1 MITLIILFLLLSSN
15 LMAEQRR
22 DVLVA
27 DFESGSY
34 DGWTVISGTAFGS
47 APASGALSGQ
57 MAVTGYEGNYFIN
70 TFLGGDASTGTL
82 ESDPFV
88 IDRTHIYFLIGG
100 GANGGCRMELLIDGV
115 VVRTITPEWSAEEL
129 RWNWWEVTDLQGK
142 TAQLRIIDN
151 ETGGW
156 GHINV
161 DYILQSDNQVIANF
175 DQGDYEGWVSTGNA
189 FGNAPAVG
197 ALNGQWEVKGF
208 GGTGLVNTF
217 LGGDAS
223 TGTLTSPE
231 FTISKPYIN
240 FRIGGGFDPKTLYVE
255 LIVDDTVVCKTTP
268 IERKGRDHDSWQERL
283 YIRTWDV
290 ANYIG
295 KTAIIKITDAA
306 TGGWGHINVDDFV
319 QSDIRAS
326 LMAENL
332 RWKLKA
338 EAQYLMV
345 PIQNAA
351 DMMNMI
357 LRTADGNVICE
368 QQMRFARNA
377 VDRYMPVYV
386 GGHIGDSLE
395 VHLESYCTSLSYE
408 ELFHTSDD
416 PGFEKPTTD
425 PYYPLFHH
433 APAYGWM
440 NDPNGMVYY
449 KGRYHLF
456 YQHYPYG
463 TQWSDMHWGHASSAD
478 LIHWEQHPIALF
490 PDNYG
495 GMFSGSIVIDEN
507 NTAGFGADALVAIYT
522 STSPTQCQ
530 SIAYSLDEGMT
541 WHKYG
546 APVLNGSGDFR
557 DPKVFWNQEQN
568 AWTMILAAGQ
578 QVKIYSSPDLKRW
591 TLKQNWGTGIGSH
604 AGVWEC
610 PDLIPVPVEGSD
622 EMKWLMI
629 VSINPGGP
637 SGGSGTQYFI
647 GDFVNNKFVL
657 ETDTKT
663 RWLDYGKDN
672 YAGVTWFGRR
682 DSKNRP
688 LFVGWMNNWQY
699 SGDVPM
705 DTSVYRGVNTFPR
718 ALSFVNTPNG
728 LCLKSA
734 PADAIAL
741 LRSDSV
747 YAPQVGTINQK
758 WEAANIQEL
767 NSGAAIVEFKVGSE
781 RKGWKLTL
789 SNDAQESVVINFQ
802 PSANRVTFD
811 RRNSGLKSFNYN
823 FSSTIQAGLLHGEE
837 NAEKAMLLI
846 DRSSIELFI
855 NDGRL
860 SMTNL
865 VYPTKPYTHLSI
877 EPTDGTL
884 DVQQL
889 EVTAVTLDKYQTGI
903 HQPNAQMKENTLQ
916 LIDGQIVICTFEG
929 KKYNILGVLLSE

>member
-1 MITLIILFLLLSSN
+1 MIILIILFLLLSSN
-15 LMAEQRR
+15 LMAEPRA
-22 DVLVA
+22 DILIA

-34 DGWTVISGTAFGS
+34 AGWTIVSGNAFGS
-47 APASGALSGQ
+47 APASGALAGQ

-70 TFLGGDASTGTL
+70 TFLGGDRSTGVL

-161 DYILQSDNQVIANF
+161 DYILQSDNYVIANF

-217 LGGDAS
+217 LDGDAS
-223 TGTLTSPE
+223 TGTLTSPS
-231 FTISKPYIN
+231 FTIMKPYIN

-255 LIVDDTVVCKTTP
+255 LIVDDTVIYQTTP
-268 IERKGRDHDSWQERL
+268 IERKGRADDTWQERL
-283 YIRTWDV
+283 YIRTWEV

-295 KTAIIKITDAA
+295 KNAIIKITDNS

-326 LMAENL
+326 LMSENL
-332 RWKLKA
+332 RWRLKA
-338 EAQYLMV
+338 QAQYLMV
-345 PIQNAA
+345 PVQNDA

-357 LRTADGNVICE
+357 LRAADSTIICE
-368 QQMRFARNA
+368 QQMRFARNT

-386 GGHIGDSLE
+386 GAHIGDSIEVYLE
-395 VHLESYCTSLSYE
+395 TYCTTLSYP

-416 PGFEKPTTD
+416 PGFTPTEED
-425 PYYPLFHH
+425 PYRPLYHH
-433 APAYGWM
+433 TPAYGWM
-440 NDPNGMVYY
+440 NDPNGMVYH

-456 YQHYPYG
+456 YQHFPYG
-463 TQWSDMHWGHASSAD
+463 TSWNDMHWGHASSTD

-490 PDNYG
+490 PDEYG
-495 GMFSGSIVIDEN
+495 GMFSGSIVIDEK
-507 NTAGFGADALVAIYT
+507 NTAGFGSGALVAIYT
-522 STSPTQCQ
+522 STHPTQSQ
-530 SIAYSLDEGMT
+530 SIAYSLDDGMT

-546 APVLNGSGDFR
+546 APVLKGSGDFR

-568 AWTMILAAGQ
+568 SWTMILAAGQ

-610 PDLIPVPVEGSD
+610 PDLIQVPVEGTN
-622 EMKWLMI
+622 EMKWVML

-637 SGGSGTQYFI
+637 SGGSATQYFI
-647 GDFVNNKFVL
+647 GDFANNKFVL

-663 RWLDYGKDN
+663 RWLDFGKDN

-688 LFVGWMNNWQY
+688 LFIGWMNNWQY
-699 SGDVPM
+699 ADAIPLE
-705 DTSVYRGVNTFPR
+705 TSVFCSSSTFPR
-718 ALSFVNTPNG
+718 ALSLVNTPNG
-728 LCLKSA
+728 LCLKSE
-734 PADAIAL
+734 PVSTLGL
-741 LRSDSV
+741 LRSNAV
-747 YAPQVGTINQK
+747 YTSNVGKISQT
-758 WEAANIQEL
+758 WTAENISEL
-767 NSGAAIVEFKVGSE
+767 SSGAAIVECQFGNE
-781 RKGWKLTL
+781 RQGWKLTL
-789 SNDAQESVVINFQ
+789 SNDNGESVVFSFQ
-802 PSANRVTFD
+802 TTTNRVSLD
-811 RRNSGLKSFNYN
+811 RKKSGHTKFNAN
-823 FSSTIQAGLLHGEE
+823 FAISAHTGTLHSEE
-837 NAEKAMLLI
+837 HAQKAMILI
-846 DRSSIELFI
+846 DRSSVELFI
-855 NDGRL
+855 NDGRMVL
-860 SMTNL
+860 TDL
-865 VYPTKPYTHLSI
+865 VFPTTPYTHLSI
-877 EPTDGTL
+877 EPTGGTL
-884 DVQQL
+884 DVEQL
-889 EVTAVTLDKYQTGI
+889 QVTAVTLDQYTGLQ
-903 HQPNAQMKENTLQ
+903 QPNAESKGATIQ
-916 LIDGQIVICTFEG
+916 LIDGQIVICTSEG
-929 KKYNILGVLLSE
+929 KKYNILGVLLNE